1 MPNQDDVREPSGEER
16 AALKSML
23 SRLVVRLRLI
33 SEHSLAADRQRLA
46 AMSRHEWTFLVT
58 EHMDGRPPRY
68 ELRPIALVPIE
79 QLESAVA
86 RARPLLLQDDGIS
99 YRQVFRRLGRDLN
112 DNERSEM
119 KRLRKRYEE
128 FDPDHPHG
136 RPKAPHEPGTPVSNR
151 QLAGAWLYG
160 SLVHADAVRQSYGA
174 GSSPEGLQ
182 VEAHRVVAGLLLA
195 SLETLDF
202 LRSLHDDGRV
212 EIEDSAWT
220 APVVSSRTS
229 WAPKIEAVHHA
240 PVGTAMPESASG
252 ALGDEWSLLRPGE
265 LFDE

>member
-1 MPNQDDVREPSGEER
+1 
-16 AALKSML
+16 ML

-33 SEHSLAADRQRLA
+33 SEHSLAADRERLA
-46 AMSRHEWTFLVT
+46 EMSRHEWTFLVT
-58 EHMDGRPPRY
+58 EHMDGRPPKY

-86 RARPLLLQDDGIS
+86 RARPLLLQDDDIS

-136 RPKAPHEPGTPVSNR
+136 RPKAPHEPGSPVSNR

-174 GSSPEGLQ
+174 DSSPEGLQ
-182 VEAHRVVAGLLLA
+182 VEAQRVVAGLLLA

-202 LRSLHDDGRV
+202 LRSLDDGGRV
-212 EIEDSAWT
+212 EIEGSAWT
-220 APVVSSRTS
+220 AAVVASQTS
-229 WAPKIEAVHHA
+229 WAPTVEAVHCA
-240 PVGTAMPESASG
+240 PVGTPMPDTAG
-252 ALGDEWSLLRPGE
+252 GPLGDEWKPLRHGDLFGE
-265 LFDE
+265 